1 MNAKPPPQPP
11 PKAAASNRN
20 SQKDG
25 RTDCR
30 RNETSLLVVC
40 LAGVILGALVSGL
53 VMALLSTAESSMST
67 RTNDSAG
74 NPFVCTTNDC
84 KALTQWLRVKLDQK
98 VDPCDDFYKFVCDDY
113 SDEAALNKM
122 IFEIARIA
130 QSAAHATTVPA
141 TGQSAWQKA
150 VALFK
155 SCMSMVTSKRDET
168 KELTAWMTSLGL
180 DLNNLTASDQF
191 DGVDMLVRLSLD
203 IGIPVFISLL
213 LDNDT
218 VVNNRRLVHLS
229 INNADTNWLIMRQT
243 ILQTSPKENRRIHL
257 MLLQKYGVD
266 SSHIRRL
273 SVEINRYENQ
283 LTSILEKINLT
294 EDNVA
299 VVRGPIQDMGA
310 LTKPVVTG
318 EMWAGSFAKHTKNM
332 YRGNEIIS
340 YQRFDLVWLVK
351 ALKSK
356 KFGWRGMRCY
366 MAWSLFCQLVS
377 YTDPVFL
384 KQNQATEDVC
394 YSHTSTVMGFAMT
407 SRFYHSAKDRWK
419 KQAYSESSLHPSSL
433 ISKETFMA
441 ANEMASNI
449 RKAYQVAFQSSS
461 WMTGSLRETALRKIT
476 NMQHHIGA
484 MGAPLDSAYV
494 EKYYANFP
502 DLPTDRFFK
511 AWREATAAAIH
522 QAWTDTTMLLHSAT
536 EVTANY
542 RPYTNTMIIPASI
555 LLPNTFLPDGPAA
568 FNYGSIG
575 TIIAHEMMHG
585 YDVKGSQYD
594 ENAKERHW
602 LSPESANH
610 YVNRMMCLRHFHKD
624 EESNGSSQKEDRV
637 DGRRYMASL
646 LFLCLIGVVPGA
658 LASGLATA
666 LFISSPSSVSPATN
680 DLTQEIARI
689 GKSVVRTTTVPAT
702 GQTAWQKAAA
712 LFKACLTM
720 VDSKRDETKDL
731 ITWMTSLGLDLN
743 NLTRSHQFDPLDVV
757 VRLSLDFGAPVL
769 LSFTFHPIIVVNKKR
784 YVILNLNEADMQRL
798 MYLANAGMRGTI
810 GPTSKLLQKYGV
822 HSRRL
827 ALLQARIIEY
837 EQQLLS
843 ILASIAGT
851 KGATEVVNGSI
862 EDMGKVTEPVISGE
876 MWAGSIAKYTNGLYQ
891 GGDTIRYVKLAPL
904 FLANALKWKHVAS
917 PGLRCYIAWSLFG
930 QMINYTDPDLLAK
943 DKNPEDVC
951 YGHANRLMGY
961 AITSRFFNSVIS
973 KKTFVEV
980 KAMASNIRKA
990 YKAAFRSSTWMTRS
1004 VRRTALRKITN
1015 MRPHIGVIGALLDGG
1030 YVEKY
1035 YARIPDLPTDHFFKA
1050 WREAAAAAIHQAWAD
1065 STMILNKETEA
1076 NAFYLTK
1083 FNMIFVLP
1091 SILLPNILFTD
1102 GPAAFNYGSL
1112 GTIIGHEIMHGYD
1125 VNGSQYDENAKL
1137 RRWLSPESTEHY
1149 VNSTL
1154 CLRDFHVDVLRRKQ
1168 EVLNDTVDS
1177 ENLADLVGT
1186 TMAYSA
1192 FRSLPPS
1199 KRDTTLPGVTMTP
1212 NQLFFVGH
1220 CTPWCETQTTQPAPW
1235 LSGRNRYAPGRSRCI
1250 VPLMNMPE
1258 FSDAFN
1264 CKLGSDMNPPNKCN
1278 FWI

>member
-318 EMWAGSFAKHTKNM
+318 
-332 YRGNEIIS
+332 
-340 YQRFDLVWLVK
+340 V
-351 ALKSK
+351 
-356 KFGWRGMRCY
+356 
-366 MAWSLFCQLVS
+366 
-377 YTDPVFL
+377 
-384 KQNQATEDVC
+384 
-394 YSHTSTVMGFAMT
+394 
-407 SRFYHSAKDRWK
+407 
-419 KQAYSESSLHPSSL
+419 

-680 DLTQEIARI
+680 DSAAKPLPCTTNDCNHLAQWLRVKIDQKVDPCHDFYEFVCDDYKRETSLRKLTQEIARI

>member
-680 DLTQEIARI
+680 DSAAKPLPCTTNDCNHLAQWLRVKIDQKVDPCHDFYEFVCDDYKRETSLRKLTQEIARI

-862 EDMGKVTEPVISGE
+862 EDMGKVTEPVISG
-876 MWAGSIAKYTNGLYQ
+876 
-891 GGDTIRYVKLAPL
+891 
-904 FLANALKWKHVAS
+904 
-917 PGLRCYIAWSLFG
+917 
-930 QMINYTDPDLLAK
+930 
-943 DKNPEDVC
+943 
-951 YGHANRLMGY
+951 
-961 AITSRFFNSVIS
+961 
-973 KKTFVEV
+973 
-980 KAMASNIRKA
+980 
-990 YKAAFRSSTWMTRS
+990 
-1004 VRRTALRKITN
+1004 
-1015 MRPHIGVIGALLDGG
+1015 
-1030 YVEKY
+1030 
-1035 YARIPDLPTDHFFKA
+1035 ARIPDLPTDHFFKA